1 MIVAPDPPE
10 GPSGKT
16 ALLIALTLTA
26 VAAAAYVLIHMD

>member
-1 MIVAPDPPE
+1 MTDASDPPE

-16 ALLIALTLTA
+16 ALLVVLTLTA